1 MIPAIRIVPIALYF
15 VPRDRNEFPVLPPL
29 SEPLSVLKFHFR
41 GVTVRFVAARSVR
54 LIRHEPGRVE
64 FLVGWKIS
72 RRVSGVAFLRDY
84 RCRDEG
90 KQYDVDKHA
99 RLFQRTTTTKLN
111 AFDSAQFRRED
122 NNLDDSDVR

>member
-1 MIPAIRIVPIALYF
+1 MVPAIRIVSIALYF
-15 VPRDRNEFPVLPPL
+15 APGHRNEFPVLPPL

-72 RRVSGVAFLRDY
+72 RRVSGVALLRDCG
-84 RCRDEG
+84 CRDEG
-90 KQYDVDKHA
+90 KQYDVDKQA
-99 RLFQRTTTTKLN
+99 RSFHGVAPVKEQPRLN
-111 AFDSAQFRRED
+111 STRLTPLNSEEKITI
-122 NNLDDSDVR
+122 

>member
-1 MIPAIRIVPIALYF
+1 VIPAIRIVPIALYF

-90 KQYDVDKHA
+90 KQYDLDKHA
-99 RLFQRTTTTKLN
+99 RLFHGLAPVREQPRPNSTRLTPLN
-111 AFDSAQFRRED
+111 SEEKITI
-122 NNLDDSDVR
+122 